1 MKRMQT
7 SLKRK
12 DCHDQFPM
20 EDLEDKLGT
29 VFFLWLSPWY
39 DPLPNFMLNLCQFFC
54 HPRIK
59 WVELVWPPKSAEEQ
73 FKTSVFLVFCNRVA
87 AIVIGAPGSFRI
99 FSDFHAVQPGF
110 LAMSYWWWKK
120 SRTTW
125 DVQNLVNN
133 VINNMT
139 YQLAQES
146 FHQQFQHRNVE
157 QYRFFISS
165 IQPVRFALIMVAMKG
180 ESNRAS
186 VGALDLTLIAWT
198 DFLIGVN
205 PLDGTWRWV
214 QPFKVSWIFRI
225 IYGLNG
231 SLECFQDFLIG
242 VNVIDDSLRVCTNM
256 CTLK

>member
-20 EDLEDKLGT
+20 EDLEDRLGT
-29 VFFLWLSPWY
+29 VFFLGLSPWY

-99 FSDFHAVQPGF
+99 FSDLHAVQPGF
-110 LAMSYWWWKK
+110 LAMSYFWWKK

-125 DVQNLVNN
+125 DVQNLVNH
-133 VINNMT
+133 VINVPINWRRILSINSSNIEMWNNT
-139 YQLAQES
+139 D
-146 FHQQFQHRNVE
+146 
-157 QYRFFISS
+157 FFISS

-180 ESNRAS
+180 ESYRAS
-186 VGALDLTLIAWT
+186 VGALGLTLIAWT

-205 PLDGTWRWV
+205 PLDGTWRWL
-214 QPFKVSWIFRI
+214 QPFKLSWIFRI
-225 IYGLNG
+225 FYGLNA
-231 SLECFQDFLIG
+231 SLECFQDFFI
-242 VNVIDDSLRVCTNM
+242 
-256 CTLK
+256 